1 MIKVNLLPHRQI
13 RRAERQREF
22 ELMAILV
29 TIGMAA
35 ILFVSWTYINA
46 QVQKQQAR
54 NQRLQDEMVRLD
66 QEIALIGNLKEQIKH
81 VLERK
86 QIVEGLQS
94 DRNQAVQILDEIARQ
109 LPEGVYLTSLKQLGE
124 EIELK
129 GVADTNARIA
139 TLVHN
144 LSGSLIMHN
153 PNLVEIKAS
162 TNQQEQK
169 QYEFVLRVSL
179 RQALPEDNAEK
190 QPPVLPKG

>member
-22 ELMAILV
+22 GLMASLV
-29 TIGMAA
+29 AVAAAA
-35 ILFVSWTYINA
+35 ILFVSWSYIHNKIQA
-46 QVQKQQAR
+46 QQAR
-54 NQRLQDEMVRLD
+54 NQRLQDEMLRLD
-66 QEIALIGNLKEQIKH
+66 KEIAVIGTLKEQIKH

-94 DRNQAVQILDEIARQ
+94 DRNQAVLILDELARQ
-109 LPEGVYLTSLKQLGE
+109 LPEGAFLKSVKQLGD

-144 LSGSLIMHN
+144 LSDSTIMHS
-153 PNLVEIKAS
+153 PNLVEIKAN
-162 TNQQEQK
+162 TNTLGVKE
-169 QYEFVLRVSL
+169 YGFVLRVSL
-179 RQALPEDNAEK
+179 KREVAQEGADRQKSMPA
-190 QPPVLPKG
+190 KG